1 MLDCCSQVTFT
12 NNELLKNLRREGTI
26 TTIKI
31 KKLNGEK
38 SQETKAIS
46 DLKVTSSIGKNVW
59 TDLSVLYTR

>member
-1 MLDCCSQVTFT
+1 MLDCCSQGTFT

-31 KKLNGEK
+31 KKLNGGK

-46 DLKVTSSIGKNVW
+46 DLKVTISIGKNVW
-59 TDLSVLYTR
+59 IDLSVLYTR